1 MQNVKE
7 RRTCDHRCLCL
18 CLQDHIKIENEDNKV
33 QPQKVHMKASS
44 TSSLLLLWSIIFF
57 CFPAQRAAA
66 FQAGVFPAKI
76 YPGDAFMVRVSGL
89 KGATAPSA
97 LLNKRALSFSNCGRG
112 CFVAVAA
119 VDLNSGPRTYQVSLR
134 AGKQKRVLRLRVL
147 KGRFQT
153 IHLTLPEEKVSP
165 CVEDLERI
173 KKEADLLQSIWEIDS
188 ERLWEG
194 DFVLPLG
201 NPLSTPFGTNRVIN
215 NETTSVHRGMDIRG
229 TDGEEIHASNRGL
242 VVLTEELFFGGN
254 TVVVDHGRGIFTVYM
269 HLSDFNV
276 SPGDIIEKDA
286 VIGYVGSTGRSSGP
300 HLHFGAKVAGINT
313 NPISLTRLKF

>member
-1 MQNVKE
+1 
-7 RRTCDHRCLCL
+7 
-18 CLQDHIKIENEDNKV
+18 
-33 QPQKVHMKASS
+33 
-44 TSSLLLLWSIIFF
+44 
-57 CFPAQRAAA
+57 
-66 FQAGVFPAKI
+66 
-76 YPGDAFMVRVSGL
+76 MVRVSGL

-97 LLNKRALSFSNCGRG
+97 LLNKRTLSFSSCGQG
-112 CFVAVAA
+112 CYVAVAA
-119 VDLNSGPRTYQVSLR
+119 VDLNSRPRTYQVALQ

-165 CVEDLERI
+165 CAEDLERI

-201 NPLSTPFGTNRVIN
+201 NPLSTPFGTKRVIN
-215 NETTSVHRGMDIRG
+215 NETNSVHRGMDIRG
-229 TDGEEIHASNRGL
+229 REGEEIHASNRGL
-242 VVLTEELFFGGN
+242 VVITEELFFGGN

-276 SPGDIIEKDA
+276 SPGDIIEKNA

-313 NPISLTRLKF
+313 NPVSLTRLKF